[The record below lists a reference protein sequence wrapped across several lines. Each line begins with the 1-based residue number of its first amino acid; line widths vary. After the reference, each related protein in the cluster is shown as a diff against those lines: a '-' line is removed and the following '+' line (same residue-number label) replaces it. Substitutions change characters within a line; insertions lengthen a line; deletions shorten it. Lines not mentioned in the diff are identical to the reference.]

1 MDATT
6 LSANFEARERATA
19 ELRSL
24 TEEFAGKE
32 MDADARSKETALL
45 GAIADYDG
53 RIKRGIEVLKS
64 GESVSALMAGL
75 NGTGSAKAK
84 RETQDKLAQAAEQ
97 LRSLKINE
105 GLTFAPEAP
114 ESRAAIDTKT
124 NPGNTTFGRTL
135 YGRLLAQAVERSTI
149 MRGGATILTTSAG
162 EPMDFTV
169 VTGRAAASIVTE
181 NAAVPESNPTTVQ
194 RSVGAYKYGYASTL
208 STEFVQDQALDLVSF
223 LVGDAGPAIGAG
235 MGAHFLTGTGTN
247 QPRGIITAG
256 APATATFT
264 PTAKDATVS
273 DALIDLFYELP
284 SSYRAS
290 AAFVVSDKVAAQ
302 MRKLKD
308 GQGQYLWQSSVI
320 VGAPD
325 TFNGRPVLTDVGVP
339 DDKVTFGDLSKYTVR
354 LAGPLRV
361 ERSVDLKFLNDQI
374 VYRFLQRADGL
385 LVDER
390 AVKVLTVKAG
400 A

>member
-6 LSANFEARERATA
+6 LSANFTAREKATN

-32 MDADARSKETALL
+32 MTGDARSKETALL

-75 NGTGSAKAK
+75 KGTGSKK
-84 RETQDKLAQAAEQ
+84 ETQDKLAQAADQ

-114 ESRAAIDTKT
+114 ESRAIDTKT
-124 NPGNTTFGRTL
+124 NPGNTVIARTL
-135 YGRLLAQAVERSTI
+135 YGRLLAQAVERSTV
-149 MRGGATILTTSAG
+149 MAGGATILTTSSG

-169 VTGRAAASIVTE
+169 VTGRAAASIVGE
-181 NAAVPESNPTTVQ
+181 SANIPESQPTTVQ
-194 RSVGAYKYGYASTL
+194 RPLGAYKYGYASTL
-208 STEFVQDQALDLVSF
+208 STEFVADQALDLVSF

-247 QPRGIITAG
+247 QPKGIVTA
-256 APATATFT
+256 ASPATATFT
-264 PTAKDATVS
+264 ATAKDATVS
-273 DALIDLFYELP
+273 DALIDLYYELP
-284 SSYRAS
+284 SSYRGN

-302 MRKLKD
+302 MRKLKTAE
-308 GQGQYLWQSSVI
+308 GQYLWQSSVI
-320 VGAPD
+320 VGGPD

-339 DDKVTFGDLSKYTVR
+339 DTKVTFGDLSKYTVR

-361 ERSVDLKFLNDQI
+361 ERSVDFKFMTDQI

-390 AVKVLTVKAG
+390 AVKVLTVGGG

>member
-19 ELRSL
+19 ELRTL

-32 MDADARSKETALL
+32 MDAESRGKETKLL
-45 GAIADYDG
+45 DAIADYDG

-64 GESVSALMAGL
+64 GESVSALMQGL
-75 NGTGSAKAK
+75 NGTGSKK
-84 RETQDKLAQAAEQ
+84 ETQDKLAEAATQ
-97 LRSLKINE
+97 LRALGVNQSVA
-105 GLTFAPEAP
+105 FAP

-124 NPGNTTFGRTL
+124 NPGNTVIARTL
-135 YGRLLAQAVERSTI
+135 YGRLLAEAVERSTV
-149 MRGGATILTTSAG
+149 MRGGATILTTSSG

-169 VTGRAAASIVTE
+169 VVGRAQASIVNE
-181 NAAVPESNPTTVQ
+181 NANIPESNPTTVQ
-194 RSVGAYKYGYASTL
+194 RAVGAFKYGYASTV
-208 STEFVQDQALDLVSF
+208 SSEFVQDQALDLVGF

-235 MGAHFLTGTGTN
+235 MGDHFLTGSGTN

-256 APATATFT
+256 SPATATFT
-264 PTAKDATVS
+264 ATAKDATVS
-273 DALIDLFYELP
+273 DALIDLYYELP
-284 SSYRAS
+284 SSYRAN

-302 MRKLKD
+302 MRKLKSTD
-308 GQGQYLWQSSVI
+308 GQYLWQSSVQ

-325 TFNGRPVLTDVGVP
+325 TFNGRPVLTDVSVP
-339 DDKVTFGDLSKYTVR
+339 DVKVTFGDLSKYTVR

-361 ERSVDLKFLNDQI
+361 ERSVDLKFLSDQI

-390 AVKVLTVKAG
+390 AVKVLTVGGGSG

>member
-19 ELRSL
+19 ELRTL

-32 MDADARSKETALL
+32 MDAESRGKETKLL
-45 GAIADYDG
+45 DSIADYDG

-64 GESVSALMAGL
+64 GESVSALMQGL
-75 NGTGSAKAK
+75 NGTGSKK
-84 RETQDKLAQAAEQ
+84 ETQDKLAEAAAQ
-97 LRSLKINE
+97 LRALGVNQ
-105 GLTFAPEAP
+105 TVAFAP

-124 NPGNTTFGRTL
+124 NPGNTVIARTL
-135 YGRLLAQAVERSTI
+135 YGRLLAEAVERSTV
-149 MRGGATILTTSAG
+149 MRGGATILTTSSG

-169 VTGRAAASIVTE
+169 VVGRAQASIVNE
-181 NAAVPESNPTTVQ
+181 NANIPESNPTTVQ
-194 RSVGAYKYGYASTL
+194 RSVGAFKYGYASTV
-208 STEFVQDQALDLVSF
+208 SSEFVQDQALDLVGF

-235 MGAHFLTGTGTN
+235 MGDHFLTGSGTN

-256 APATATFT
+256 SPATATFT
-264 PTAKDATVS
+264 ATAKDATVS
-273 DALIDLFYELP
+273 DALIDLYYELP
-284 SSYRAS
+284 SSYRAN

-302 MRKLKD
+302 MRKLKSTD
-308 GQGQYLWQSSVI
+308 GQYLWQSSVQ

-325 TFNGRPVLTDVGVP
+325 TFNGRPVLTDVSVP
-339 DDKVTFGDLSKYTVR
+339 DAKVTFGDLSKYTVR

-361 ERSVDLKFLNDQI
+361 ERSVDLKFLSDQI

-390 AVKVLTVKAG
+390 AVKVLTVGGGSG

>member
-19 ELRSL
+19 ELRTL

-32 MDADARSKETALL
+32 MDAESRGKETKLL
-45 GAIADYDG
+45 DSIADYDG

-64 GESVSALMAGL
+64 GESVSALMQGL
-75 NGTGSAKAK
+75 NGTGSKK
-84 RETQDKLAQAAEQ
+84 ETQDKLAEAAAQ
-97 LRSLKINE
+97 LRALGVNQ
-105 GLTFAPEAP
+105 TVAFAP

-124 NPGNTTFGRTL
+124 NPGNTVIARTL
-135 YGRLLAQAVERSTI
+135 YGRLLAEAVERSTV
-149 MRGGATILTTSAG
+149 MRGGATILTTSSG

-169 VTGRAAASIVTE
+169 VVGRAQASIVNE
-181 NAAVPESNPTTVQ
+181 NANIPESNPTTVQ
-194 RSVGAYKYGYASTL
+194 RSVGAFKYGYASTV
-208 STEFVQDQALDLVSF
+208 SSEFVADQALDLVGF

-235 MGAHFLTGTGTN
+235 MGDHFLTGSGTN

-256 APATATFT
+256 SPATATFT
-264 PTAKDATVS
+264 ATAKDATVS
-273 DALIDLFYELP
+273 DALIDLYYELP
-284 SSYRAS
+284 SSYRAN

-302 MRKLKD
+302 MRKLKSTD
-308 GQGQYLWQSSVI
+308 GQYLWQSSVQ

-325 TFNGRPVLTDVGVP
+325 TFNGRPVLTDVSVP
-339 DDKVTFGDLSKYTVR
+339 DAKVTFGDLSKYTVR

-361 ERSVDLKFLNDQI
+361 ERSVDLKFLSDQI

-390 AVKVLTVKAG
+390 AVKVLTVGGGSG

>member
-19 ELRSL
+19 ELRTL

-32 MDADARSKETALL
+32 MDAESRGKETKLL
-45 GAIADYDG
+45 DSIADYDG

-64 GESVSALMAGL
+64 GESVSALMQGL
-75 NGTGSAKAK
+75 NGTGSKK
-84 RETQDKLAQAAEQ
+84 ETQDKLAEAAAQ
-97 LRSLKINE
+97 LRALGVNQ
-105 GLTFAPEAP
+105 TVAFAP

-124 NPGNTTFGRTL
+124 NPGNTVIARTL
-135 YGRLLAQAVERSTI
+135 YGRLLAEAVERSTV
-149 MRGGATILTTSAG
+149 MRGGATILTTSSG

-169 VTGRAAASIVTE
+169 VVGRAQASIVNE
-181 NAAVPESNPTTVQ
+181 NANIPESNPTTVQ
-194 RSVGAYKYGYASTL
+194 RSVGAFKYGYASTVSSEL
-208 STEFVQDQALDLVSF
+208 VADQALDLVGF

-235 MGAHFLTGTGTN
+235 MGDHFLTGSGTN

-256 APATATFT
+256 SPATATFT
-264 PTAKDATVS
+264 ATAKDATVS
-273 DALIDLFYELP
+273 DALIDLYYELP
-284 SSYRAS
+284 SSYRAN

-302 MRKLKD
+302 MRKLKSTD
-308 GQGQYLWQSSVI
+308 GQYLWQSSVQ

-325 TFNGRPVLTDVGVP
+325 TFNGRPVLTDVSVP
-339 DDKVTFGDLSKYTVR
+339 DAKVTFGDLSKYTVR

-361 ERSVDLKFLNDQI
+361 ERSVDLKFLSDQI

-390 AVKVLTVKAG
+390 AVKVLTVGGGSG

>member
-6 LSANFEARERATA
+6 LSANFEARERATN
-19 ELRSL
+19 ELRALS
-24 TEEFAGKE
+24 EEFAGKE

-64 GESVSALMAGL
+64 GESVSALMQGL
-75 NGTGSAKAK
+75 KGTGSKGN
-84 RETQDKLAQAAEQ
+84 TPDKLAQAAEQ

-105 GLTFAPEAP
+105 GLTFAPE
-114 ESRAAIDTKT
+114 SRAAIDTKT
-124 NPGNTTFGRTL
+124 NPGNTVIARTL
-135 YGRLLAQAVERSTI
+135 YGRLLAEAVERSTV
-149 MRGGATILTTSAG
+149 MRGGATILTTSSG

-169 VTGRAAASIVTE
+169 VVGRAAASIVNE
-181 NAAVPESNPTTVQ
+181 NANIPESNPTTVQ

-235 MGAHFLTGTGTN
+235 MGQHFLTGTGTN
-247 QPRGIITAG
+247 QPKGIVTAG
-256 APATATFT
+256 SPATATFT
-264 PTAKDATVS
+264 ATAKDATVS
-273 DALIDLFYELP
+273 DALIDLYYELP
-284 SSYRAS
+284 SSYRGN

-302 MRKLKD
+302 MRKLKSTD
-308 GQGQYLWQSSVI
+308 GQYLWQSSVI
-320 VGAPD
+320 VGGPD

-339 DDKVTFGDLSKYTVR
+339 DTKVTFGDLSKYTVR

-361 ERSVDLKFLNDQI
+361 ERSVDLKFLNDQV

-390 AVKVLTVKAG
+390 AVKVLTVGGG

>member
-19 ELRSL
+19 ELRTL

-32 MDADARSKETALL
+32 MDGESRAKETKLL
-45 GAIADYDG
+45 GTIADYDG

-64 GESVSALMAGL
+64 GESVSALMQGL
-75 NGTGSAKAK
+75 NGTGSKK
-84 RETQDKLAQAAEQ
+84 ETQDKLAEAATQ
-97 LRSLKINE
+97 LRALGVNQ
-105 GLTFAPEAP
+105 TVAFAP

-124 NPGNTTFGRTL
+124 NPGNTVIARTL
-135 YGRLLAQAVERSTI
+135 YGRLLAEAVERSTV
-149 MRGGATILTTSAG
+149 MRGGATILTTSSG

-169 VTGRAAASIVTE
+169 VVGRAQASIVNE
-181 NAAVPESNPTTVQ
+181 NANIPESNPTTVQ
-194 RSVGAYKYGYASTL
+194 RSVGAFKYGYASTV
-208 STEFVQDQALDLVSF
+208 SSEFVQDQALDLVGF

-235 MGAHFLTGTGTN
+235 MGDHFLTGSGTN

-256 APATATFT
+256 SPATATFT
-264 PTAKDATVS
+264 ATAKDATVS
-273 DALIDLFYELP
+273 DALIDLYYELP
-284 SSYRAS
+284 SSYRAN

-302 MRKLKD
+302 MRKLKNTD
-308 GQGQYLWQSSVI
+308 GQYLWQSSVQ

-325 TFNGRPVLTDVGVP
+325 TFNGRPVLTDVSVP
-339 DDKVTFGDLSKYTVR
+339 DAKVTFGDLSKYTVR

-361 ERSVDLKFLNDQI
+361 ERSVDLKFLSDQI

-390 AVKVLTVKAG
+390 AVKVLTVGGGSG

>member
-1 MDATT
+1 MDAE
-6 LSANFEARERATA
+6 SRA
-19 ELRSL
+19 
-24 TEEFAGKE
+24 
-32 MDADARSKETALL
+32 KETRLL
-45 GAIADYDG
+45 DSIADYDG

-64 GESVSALMAGL
+64 GESVSALMQGL
-75 NGTGSAKAK
+75 TGTGSKK
-84 RETQDKLAQAAEQ
+84 ETQDKIAQAAEQ

-114 ESRAAIDTKT
+114 ESRAIDTKT
-124 NPGNTTFGRTL
+124 NPGNTVIARTL
-135 YGRLLAQAVERSTI
+135 YGRLLAQAIERSTI
-149 MRGGATILTTSAG
+149 MRGGATILTTSSG

-169 VTGRAAASIVTE
+169 VTGRASASIVGE
-181 NAAVPESNPTTVQ
+181 SAAVPESQPTTVQ
-194 RSVGAYKYGYASTL
+194 RSVGAFKYGYASTL

-223 LVGDAGPAIGAG
+223 LVGDAGPALGDG
-235 MGAHFLTGTGTN
+235 MGRHFLTGTGTN
-247 QPRGIITAG
+247 QPKGVITA
-256 APATATFT
+256 ASPATATFT
-264 PTAKDATVS
+264 ATAKDATVS
-273 DALIDLFYELP
+273 DALIDLYYELP
-284 SSYRAS
+284 SSYRGA

-308 GQGQYLWQSSVI
+308 GQGQYLWQSSVQ

-325 TFNGRPVLTDVGVP
+325 TFNGRPVLTDVGAP
-339 DDKVTFGDLSKYTVR
+339 DNKVTFGDLSKYTVR

-390 AVKVLTVKAG
+390 AVKVLTVGGG

>member
-6 LSANFEARERATA
+6 LSANFEAREKATA

-32 MDADARSKETALL
+32 MDAESRGKETKLL
-45 GAIADYDG
+45 DAIADYDG

-64 GESVSALMAGL
+64 GESVSALMQGL
-75 NGTGSAKAK
+75 NGTGSKK
-84 RETQDKLAQAAEQ
+84 ETQDKLAEAATQ
-97 LRSLKINE
+97 LRALGVNQ
-105 GLTFAPEAP
+105 TVAFAP

-124 NPGNTTFGRTL
+124 NPGNTVIARTL
-135 YGRLLAQAVERSTI
+135 YGRLLAEAVERSTV
-149 MRGGATILTTSAG
+149 MRGGATILTTSSG

-169 VTGRAAASIVTE
+169 VVGRAQASIVNE
-181 NAAVPESNPTTVQ
+181 NANIPESNPTTVQ
-194 RSVGAYKYGYASTL
+194 RSVGAFKYGYASTV
-208 STEFVQDQALDLVSF
+208 SSEFVQDQALDLVGF

-235 MGAHFLTGTGTN
+235 MGDHFLTGSGTN

-256 APATATFT
+256 SPATATFT
-264 PTAKDATVS
+264 ATAKDATVS
-273 DALIDLFYELP
+273 DALIDLYYELP
-284 SSYRAS
+284 SSYRAN

-302 MRKLKD
+302 MRKLKSTD
-308 GQGQYLWQSSVI
+308 GQYLWQSSVQ

-325 TFNGRPVLTDVGVP
+325 TFNGRPVLTDVSVP
-339 DDKVTFGDLSKYTVR
+339 DAKVTFGDLSKYTVR

-361 ERSVDLKFLNDQI
+361 ERSVDLKFLSDQI

-390 AVKVLTVKAG
+390 AVKVLTVGGGSG

>member
-19 ELRSL
+19 ELRTL

-32 MDADARSKETALL
+32 MDAESRGKETKLL
-45 GAIADYDG
+45 DSIADYDG

-64 GESVSALMAGL
+64 GESVSALMQGL
-75 NGTGSAKAK
+75 NGTGSKK
-84 RETQDKLAQAAEQ
+84 ETQDKLAEAATQ
-97 LRSLKINE
+97 LRALGVNQ
-105 GLTFAPEAP
+105 TVAFAP

-124 NPGNTTFGRTL
+124 NPGNTVIARTL
-135 YGRLLAQAVERSTI
+135 YGRLLAEAVERSTV
-149 MRGGATILTTSAG
+149 MRGGATILTTSSG

-169 VTGRAAASIVTE
+169 VVGRAQASIVNE
-181 NAAVPESNPTTVQ
+181 NANIPESNPTTVQ
-194 RSVGAYKYGYASTL
+194 RSVGAFKYGYASTV
-208 STEFVQDQALDLVSF
+208 SSEFVQDQALDLVGF

-235 MGAHFLTGTGTN
+235 MGDHFLTGSGTN

-256 APATATFT
+256 SPATATFT
-264 PTAKDATVS
+264 ATAKDATVS
-273 DALIDLFYELP
+273 DALIDLYYELP
-284 SSYRAS
+284 SSYRAN

-302 MRKLKD
+302 MRKLKSTD
-308 GQGQYLWQSSVI
+308 GQYLWQSSVQ

-325 TFNGRPVLTDVGVP
+325 TFNGRPVLTDVSVP
-339 DDKVTFGDLSKYTVR
+339 DAKVTFGDLSKYTVR

-361 ERSVDLKFLNDQI
+361 ERSVDLKFLSDQI

-390 AVKVLTVKAG
+390 AVKVLTVGGGSG

>member
-1 MDATT
+1 MDAE
-6 LSANFEARERATA
+6 SRA
-19 ELRSL
+19 
-24 TEEFAGKE
+24 
-32 MDADARSKETALL
+32 KETRLL
-45 GAIADYDG
+45 ESIADYDG

-64 GESVSALMAGL
+64 GESVSALMQGL
-75 NGTGSAKAK
+75 KGTGSKK
-84 RETQDKLAQAAEQ
+84 ETQDKIAQAAEQ

-114 ESRAAIDTKT
+114 ESRAIDTKT
-124 NPGNTTFGRTL
+124 NPGNTVIARTL
-135 YGRLLAQAVERSTI
+135 YGRLLAQAIERSTI
-149 MRGGATILTTSAG
+149 MRGGATILTTSSG

-169 VTGRAAASIVTE
+169 VTGRASASIVGE
-181 NAAVPESNPTTVQ
+181 SAAVPESQPTTVQ
-194 RSVGAYKYGYASTL
+194 RSVGAFKYGYASTL

-223 LVGDAGPAIGAG
+223 LVGDAGPALGDG
-235 MGAHFLTGTGTN
+235 MGRHFLTGTGTN
-247 QPRGIITAG
+247 QPKGIITA
-256 APATATFT
+256 ASPATATFT
-264 PTAKDATVS
+264 ATAKDATVS
-273 DALIDLFYELP
+273 DALIDLYYELP
-284 SSYRAS
+284 SSYRGA

-308 GQGQYLWQSSVI
+308 GQGQYLWQSSVQ

-325 TFNGRPVLTDVGVP
+325 TFNGRPVLTDVGAP
-339 DDKVTFGDLSKYTVR
+339 DNKVTFGDLSKYTVR

-390 AVKVLTVKAG
+390 AVKVLTVGGG

>member
-1 MDATT
+1 MDVTT
-6 LSANFEARERATA
+6 LSANFTAREKATN

-24 TEEFAGKE
+24 TEEFAGKA
-32 MDADARSKETALL
+32 MDAESRAQETRLL
-45 GAIADYDG
+45 DAIADYDG

-64 GESVSALMAGL
+64 GESVSALMQGL
-75 NGTGSAKAK
+75 KGTGSKGS
-84 RETQDKLAQAAEQ
+84 TPDKLAQAAEQ
-97 LRSLKINE
+97 LRALKINE

-114 ESRAAIDTKT
+114 ESRAIDTKT
-124 NPGNTTFGRTL
+124 NPGNTVIARTL
-135 YGRLLAQAVERSTI
+135 YGRLLAQAIERSTI
-149 MRGGATILTTSAG
+149 MRGGATILTTSSG

-169 VTGRAAASIVTE
+169 VTGRASASIVGE
-181 NAAVPESNPTTVQ
+181 SAAVPESQPTTVQ
-194 RSVGAYKYGYASTL
+194 RSVGAFKYGYASTL

-223 LVGDAGPAIGAG
+223 LVGDAGPALGDG
-235 MGAHFLTGTGTN
+235 MGRHFLTGTGTN
-247 QPRGIITAG
+247 QPKGLITA
-256 APATATFT
+256 ASPATATFT
-264 PTAKDATVS
+264 ATAKDATVS
-273 DALIDLFYELP
+273 DALIDLYYELP
-284 SSYRAS
+284 SSYRGA

-308 GQGQYLWQSSVI
+308 GQGQYLWQSSVQ

-325 TFNGRPVLTDVGVP
+325 TFNGRPVLTDVGAP
-339 DDKVTFGDLSKYTVR
+339 DNKVTFGDLSKYTVR

-390 AVKVLTVKAG
+390 AVKVLTVGGG

>member
-32 MDADARSKETALL
+32 MSAESRAKEAKLL

-64 GESVSALMAGL
+64 GESVSALMQGL
-75 NGTGSAKAK
+75 TGTGSKK
-84 RETQDKLAQAAEQ
+84 ETQDKLAEAATQ
-97 LRSLKINE
+97 LRALGVNQSV
-105 GLTFAPEAP
+105 TFPP
-114 ESRAAIDTKT
+114 ESRAGIDTKT

-135 YGRLLAQAVERSTI
+135 YGRLLAEAVERSTV
-149 MRGGATILTTSAG
+149 MRGGATILTTSSG

-169 VTGRAAASIVTE
+169 VVGRAQASIVGE
-181 NAAVPESNPTTVQ
+181 GGNIPESNPTTVQ
-194 RSVGAYKYGYASTL
+194 RPVGAYKYGYASTV
-208 STEFVQDQALDLVSF
+208 SSEFVQDQALDLVGF

-235 MGAHFLTGTGTN
+235 MGAHFLTGSGAN

-256 APATATFT
+256 SPATATFT
-264 PTAKDATVS
+264 ATAKDAAVS
-273 DALIDLFYELP
+273 DALIDLYYELP
-284 SSYRAS
+284 SSYRAG

-339 DDKVTFGDLSKYTVR
+339 DTKVTFGDLSKYTVR

-361 ERSVDLKFLNDQI
+361 ERSVDLKFLSDQI

-390 AVKVLTVKAG
+390 AVKVLTVGGG